1 MPRGSKPGERRGGR
15 REGTLNRVTA
25 ANKGTL
31 SEIARIHTVTALE
44 TLVAVMNDPAAPAA
58 ARVTAASS
66 LLDRGYG
73 KPRQTH
79 ELSGLMDRSA
89 QYVIRDRPMTE
100 DEWATERAEVKF
112 LDQNNREITK
122 EEFDR
127 LLAASEKAKEI
138 ANGGDADYSG
148 GEAVRPF

>member
-15 REGTLNRVTA
+15 QKGTRNRATTTNKATLNE
-25 ANKGTL
+25 L
-31 SEIARIHTVTALE
+31 ARAHTTTALE

-79 ELSGLMDRSA
+79 ELSGLTDRSA

-100 DEWATERAEVKF
+100 DEWARERAEVKF

-127 LLAASEKAKEI
+127 LMAASEKAKEI
-138 ANGGDADYSG
+138 AALMPA
-148 GEAVRPF
+148 GEAIGRDAG